1 MAAPYPIKTDRDGVP
16 WEPPVPGA
24 EPIPKNARTQGE
36 RRLMQ
41 ELIEIAIKEAKYP
54 PSHIRDEAR
63 AWLSCAGFTA
73 RDCCQA
79 LDIDYGAM
87 MKALRGQWA
96 EADTRHAS
104 EPKRLH

>member
-1 MAAPYPIKTDRDGVP
+1 
-16 WEPPVPGA
+16 
-24 EPIPKNARTQGE
+24 
-36 RRLMQ
+36 MQ